1 MSVSTSEVKIPKPLE
16 IKEYKFLIIARA
28 FFVVAMQMGIF
39 SMAWYIYELT
49 HDKLSIGLL
58 GLSEI
63 IPTIAM
69 SLFAGHIV
77 DKSDKR
83 TLMLK
88 VFSMYLLTN
97 VLLGVFS
104 SAYIKNHMGVVAIQI
119 SIYIVYFFTGIFRS
133 FVGPSMNSMIA
144 QLVPRAILP
153 RAITISSTVNQVAA
167 VTGPVVAGMLLAYH
181 GIEFTFF
188 VTSAFILVAMFC
200 MYQIPKLEPSNTNT
214 EKNVIQSVK
223 EGLRFVFKTKELL
236 GAMSLDMF
244 AVFFGGA
251 IAMLPVFAKDILHID
266 AAEMGWLRAAQS
278 IGAIISL
285 ATLSKYPLKTNQGR
299 IMLKSVFMFG
309 LCIIVFALSKNY
321 WLSFAMLFLS
331 GIFDAISVVVRQT
344 ILQLYVPDEMRGR
357 VSSVSGMFINSSN
370 ELGEFESGVAA
381 RAMGT
386 VPSVIFGGSMTLL
399 IVLFTWFKVPKLKN
413 LKY

>member
-1 MSVSTSEVKIPKPLE
+1 MSSLAEPEIPKPFQ
-16 IKEYKFLIIARA
+16 IKEYKLLIIARA
-28 FFVVAMQMGIF
+28 LFVVAMQMGVF

-88 VFSMYLLTN
+88 VLCMYLLTN
-97 VLLGVFS
+97 ILLGVFS
-104 SAYIKNHMGVVAIQI
+104 SQYIKGHLSVIVIQI
-119 SIYIVYFFTGIFRS
+119 CIYLVYFCTGIFRS

-144 QLVPRAILP
+144 QLVPRVILP
-153 RAITISSTVNQVAA
+153 KAITYSSTANQIAA
-167 VTGPVVAGMLLAYH
+167 VTGPVIAGMLIAWH

-188 VTSAFILVAMFC
+188 VTTAFITGAIVC
-200 MYQIPKLEPSNTNT
+200 IYQIPRLQPSNTNAN
-214 EKNVIQSVK
+214 KNVLESVR

-251 IAMLPVFAKDILHID
+251 VAMLPVFAKDILHIN

-285 ATLSKYPLKTNQGR
+285 ATLSRFPLKTNQGST
-299 IMLKSVFMFG
+299 MLKSVFMFG
-309 LCIIVFALSKNY
+309 ICIIIFAISKNY
-321 WLSFAMLFLS
+321 WLSFAVLFLS

-357 VSSVSGMFINSSN
+357 VSSVSSMFINSSN

-381 RAMGT
+381 RAFGT
-386 VPSVIFGGSMTLL
+386 VPSVIFGGSMTML